1 MHNTTIYNNTN
12 QTTITC
18 NNTAQ
23 ILQNKKV
30 GVVIPIYNVAQYL
43 RECLDSVINQTYKNL
58 SVLLVNDGS
67 TDNNE
72 SLNIAK
78 EYVAKDSRFILID
91 KENGGQSTA
100 RNVGI
105 AWFSEKYKTTLDSSH
120 TKQNG
125 DTINNTHNNTTNNN
139 GGGGVA
145 LCSYV
150 VINENPYNINR
161 IYSNNNATQQEQ
173 ETTYNANNNNIALQP
188 QKIDYIIFLDS
199 DDFWKPYCIEEC
211 IKHSDGVEIV
221 WFDFLPFYENDNKRE
236 WGITMQ
242 E

>member
-105 AWFSEKYKTTLDSSH
+105 AWFSEKYETTLDSS
-120 TKQNG
+120 
-125 DTINNTHNNTTNNN
+125 
-139 GGGGVA
+139 
-145 LCSYV
+145 
-150 VINENPYNINR
+150 
-161 IYSNNNATQQEQ
+161 
-173 ETTYNANNNNIALQP
+173 
-188 QKIDYIIFLDS
+188 
-199 DDFWKPYCIEEC
+199 
-211 IKHSDGVEIV
+211 
-221 WFDFLPFYENDNKRE
+221 
-236 WGITMQ
+236 
-242 E
+242 